1 MEQVELQQPVARL
14 VPWSQSLSAGSVAP
28 DQISNG
34 KLAGLLSAATV
45 VLAAGTQKIDFS
57 FSGSWSLF
65 VFFFPLE
72 ISMKTPMFVHA
83 AAYRPQPVLS
93 PPHPVK
99 SASPE

>member
-28 DQISNG
+28 DLICG

-83 AAYRPQPVLS
+83 AAYRPHPVLS